1 MPEEP
6 RAALDRN
13 PAHQVVLRLEHVL
26 RARTP
31 VEASVGVEGARRAA
45 VALILRAD
53 DAGALALLMI
63 QRAAYAGDPWSG
75 HIALPGGREETGDAS
90 LAATAIRETREETAI
105 DLARDGRI
113 IGRLD
118 DVQPRTAVLPRI
130 IITPFVAV
138 LAASAP
144 PPLSLSPEVADA
156 FWVPVAAL
164 CDPRT
169 ATEVTLDLPGGPRR
183 VRCFQHGGHTIWGL
197 TERIL
202 DQFLELLQTGS
213 PRSRG

>member
-1 MPEEP
+1 MPDEP
-6 RAALDRN
+6 RAATDRI
-13 PAHQVVLRLEHVL
+13 PAHQMVLRLEHVL

-31 VEASVGVEGARRAA
+31 VEETPVVEGARRAA
-45 VALILRAD
+45 VALILRAS
-53 DAGALALLMI
+53 DADALELLLI

-75 HIALPGGREETGDAS
+75 HIALPGGREEPGDPS
-90 LAATAIRETREETAI
+90 LVDTAIRETREETAI
-105 DLARDGRI
+105 DLAHEGRL

-118 DVQPRTAVLPRI
+118 DVQPRTVVLPRI

-156 FWVPVAAL
+156 FWVPVATL

-183 VRCFQHGGHTIWGL
+183 VRCFLHGGHTIWGL

-202 DQFLELLQTGS
+202 NQFLELLRLG
-213 PRSRG
+213 

>member
-1 MPEEP
+1 MPEDP
-6 RAALDRN
+6 RAALDRTS
-13 PAHQVVLRLEHVL
+13 AYQIVLRLEHAL

-31 VEASVGVEGARRAA
+31 LEALPAMEGARRAA

-53 DAGALALLMI
+53 NAGTLELLLI

-75 HIALPGGREETGDAS
+75 HVALPGGREEPGDAS
-90 LAATAIRETREETAI
+90 LADTAVRETREETAI

-118 DVQPRTAVLPRI
+118 DVQPRTVVLPRI

-138 LAASAP
+138 LATSAAP
-144 PPLSLSPEVADA
+144 PLVLSPEVAEA
-156 FWVPVAAL
+156 FWVPVATL

-183 VRCFQHGGHTIWGL
+183 VQCFQHGGHTIWGL

-202 DQFLELLQTGS
+202 SQFVELVQSGFPL
-213 PRSRG
+213 SRE